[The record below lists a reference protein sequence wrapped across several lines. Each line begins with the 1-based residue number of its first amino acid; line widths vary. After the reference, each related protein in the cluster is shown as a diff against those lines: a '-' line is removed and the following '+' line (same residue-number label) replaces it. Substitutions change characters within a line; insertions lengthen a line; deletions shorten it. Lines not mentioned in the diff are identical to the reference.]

1 MLTLSD
7 KTQSILY
14 ILLVMAGSAA
24 VVALGWHQLLMFVPA
39 LTALVM
45 MLVIGRDGY
54 TRDGWRRLGLGRA
67 GVRRWPA
74 ALLLPAAALGGGYL
88 AATAAGAAAPE
99 PLPGAP
105 GAARALNYLL
115 LVAFYT
121 FTFSLGEEVGW
132 RGYLLPRL
140 MAFGHR
146 RGHLICGLAWA
157 AFHYPV
163 IFLSDLYRPDG
174 NRLLGAGLFTLMVLP
189 LSVVIGELRLRTDSL
204 WVASL
209 MHSAHNAFDEVV
221 GSQVRMTAPL
231 GPYLAG
237 ETGIVTLLIYLAAAL
252 WLLHRSGRRTG
263 RAARSAA

>member
-1 MLTLSD
+1 MTD
-7 KTQSILY
+7 G
-14 ILLVMAGSAA
+14 AGWASA
-24 VVALGWHQLLMFVPA
+24 GPA
-39 LTALVM
+39 SGGGQRPCCCRPPPWAGAT
-45 MLVIGRDGY
+45 
-54 TRDGWRRLGLGRA
+54 WPPPPPGLPPLNLCRA
-67 GVRRWPA
+67 
-74 ALLLPAAALGGGYL
+74 LPA
-88 AATAAGAAAPE
+88 P
-99 PLPGAP
+99 P
-105 GAARALNYLL
+105 RALNYLL

-163 IFLSDLYRPDG
+163 IFLSDLYLPDG

>member
-1 MLTLSD
+1 MLMLSD
-7 KTQSILY
+7 KAQSILY
-14 ILLVMAGSAA
+14 ILLVMAGAAA
-24 VVALGWHQLLMFVPA
+24 VVVLGWHQLLMFLPA
-39 LTALVM
+39 LSALAM

-67 GVRRWPA
+67 GFRRWPA

-121 FTFSLGEEVGW
+121 FTFSLGEELGW

-146 RGHLICGLAWA
+146 RGHLICGLAWS

-163 IFLSDLYRPDG
+163 IFLSDLYLPEG
-174 NRLLGAGLFTLMVLP
+174 NRLLGAALFTLMVMP
-189 LSVVIGELRLRTDSL
+189 LSFIIGELRLRTDSL

-237 ETGIVTLLIYLAAAL
+237 ETGIVTILIYLAAAL
-252 WLLHRSGRRTG
+252 WLLHRSRRRAG
-263 RAARSAA
+263 RAARGAA